1 MFVEVVRLFM
11 VVLFTAAGFW
21 IGHDATAR
29 GSMPGVAAMLGCLVG
44 YVFGGLFGRLLERAV
59 GVVERKVER
68 LPAAQVLA
76 GFVGGCAGA
85 LAGATLGVPIV
96 VLVPPQLSLPA
107 AGILVWTSGYLGF
120 RLAARKS
127 TDLFHMVGLSTR
139 PLVRA
144 HPFDGDD
151 GYVLDT
157 SAVMDGKLLP
167 LVNSGLFHD
176 DLMVP
181 RFVLDELQGFADG
194 PDAVRSR
201 RAQRGLE
208 VLDVLRKD
216 SAVRVYVLDDE
227 VPEIATVDAK
237 LVALAKRLQLRL
249 LTTDTNLV
257 RVADVQ
263 GVPTCNL
270 RRLAAELGPEVNAGE
285 VLEVDLTRPGREPGQ
300 GVGFLD
306 DGSMVVVNGG
316 AALVG
321 SGRVA
326 LVATSVVPTS
336 VGRIVFAR
344 PVDGEHDRVGDE
356 PREEADRPS

>member
-1 MFVEVVRLFM
+1 MFVEIVRLLM
-11 VVLFTAAGFW
+11 VVLCTAAGYW
-21 IGHDATAR
+21 IGRGASTAAAT
-29 GSMPGVAAMLGCLVG
+29 PGIAAMLGCLVG

-59 GVVERKVER
+59 DVVERTVER

-76 GFVGGCAGA
+76 GFVGGCVGG
-85 LAGATLGVPIV
+85 LAGATLGAPLL
-96 VLVPPQLSLPA
+96 LVAPLQLALPA
-107 AGILVWTSGYLGF
+107 AGILVWTTGYLGF
-120 RLAARKS
+120 RLAAGKS

-144 HPFDGDD
+144 RPFDGDD
-151 GYVLDT
+151 GYLVDT

-167 LVNSGLFHD
+167 LVSSGLFHD

-181 RFVLDELQGFADG
+181 RFVLDELQGLADAAD
-194 PDAVRSR
+194 PTRAR
-201 RAQRGLE
+201 RAKRGLE
-208 VLDVLRKD
+208 MLDV
-216 SAVRVYVLDDE
+216 VRRESMVRLYVLDDE
-227 VPEIATVDAK
+227 LPEIDAVDAK

-257 RVADVQ
+257 RVAEVQ

-270 RRLAAELGPEVNAGE
+270 RRLAVELGPDVNAGE

-316 AALVG
+316 AQLVG
-321 SGRVA
+321 TGRVP

-344 PVDGEHDRVGDE
+344 PLDGNA
-356 PREEADRPS
+356 EAEQQY